1 MQKKMKAQRAIRAT
15 PPMLATMA
23 TRVVCES
30 EFHFWLKVCV
40 AEGLLLPSRVRGL
53 VVLLVRK

>member
-1 MQKKMKAQRAIRAT
+1 MQKKMKAQRAIRMP
-15 PPMLATMA
+15 PPMAAAMPTC
-23 TRVVCES
+23 VVCGS

-40 AEGLLLPSRVRGL
+40 VEGLLLPSRVRGL